1 MTMPTALFLSPH
13 LDDAVFS
20 CGGLAARLAGEGWH
34 TVLVTAFTRSVVTPA
49 SPTGKEPAAEIDEMA
64 LRRAEDLVAAECLGF
79 DEALWLDLPEAAYRG
94 YGSVPALFGAI
105 RPDDPVAEPLAACL
119 VRLNDALA
127 PSLVLAPQGLE
138 AHVDHRQVIAAV
150 LQALPAER
158 VAFYRDTPYAIHAPD
173 AQPDPAVPRSAS
185 VAVPI
190 NTTLDRKVL
199 AAQAYASRVGFQCQG
214 SAHIARIL
222 RDFAVAEG
230 GGWPAERLMGQ
241 AIPAFLLER
250 PGGRR

>member
-1 MTMPTALFLSPH
+1 MPTALFLSPH

-34 TVLVTAFTRSVVTPA
+34 TVLVTAFTRSAAPGNGPTP
-49 SPTGKEPAAEIDEMA
+49 EIDEMA

-79 DEALWLDLPEAAYRG
+79 DEALWLDLPEAPHRG
-94 YGSVPALFGAI
+94 YESAPALFGAI
-105 RPDDPVAEPLAACL
+105 RPDDAVAEPLAGCL
-119 VRLNDALA
+119 ARLNDALA

-138 AHVDHRQVIAAV
+138 AHVDHRHLIAAV
-150 LQALPAER
+150 LQALPPGR

-173 AQPDPAVPRSAS
+173 AQPDPAVPRGAS

-190 NTTLDRKVL
+190 GTTLDRKIL
-199 AAQAYASRVGFQCQG
+199 AAQAYASRVGFQSQG

-222 RDFAVAEG
+222 RAFALSEG
-230 GGWPAERLMGQ
+230 GGWPAERLIGQ
-241 AIPAFLLER
+241 AVPAFLLER
-250 PGGRR
+250 PGERS